1 MKIPVPSFTNEFDLT
16 TQDLTGV
23 VIRENF
29 DKENCF
35 IWNARNN
42 LIAYNSF
49 VLSKNSRS
57 KTVCEVSFH
66 KSSATHRYIP
76 RLKFCR
82 LSLDGLEHNSR
93 NPIKATIQL
102 THSDEAIRFW
112 KFIGFL
118 YSYKDLVD
126 TEVFDSQFKIVPKE
140 SYFLEFKNKDEQ
152 ERLKELNELIQVAD
166 LSVKDILFLTKENRK
181 KNLKLF
187 YYLLLNKEFNQG
199 KAHSI
204 YQERYKLRD
213 GEEYIWHHFLKKHDW
228 ILGLNLD
235 YKFVIEFLDEQKIGF
250 TDSKGKGDPQ
260 TDLLGI
266 SEFTT
271 LVELKH
277 TNTNIFKFEKSKG
290 RANTW
295 DFTSDFIEGISQCL
309 GQKFEL
315 EKSFDEKV
323 FIREDL
329 TQLSKDGTQT
339 IDPRSVL
346 IIGNKKRE
354 FPINKLDNTN
364 LIKNKTLERF
374 RRNNRNIDVLTYDEL
389 FERAYHIVF
398 SERIPKDWFWMDDT
412 QIFSDNQ

>member
-1 MKIPVPSFTNEFDLT
+1 MKISTPSFTNEFDLT
-16 TQDLTGV
+16 SQDLTGV
-23 VIRENF
+23 VIKENF
-29 DKENCF
+29 DKDNCF
-35 IWNARNN
+35 IWNASDNM
-42 LIAYNSF
+42 IAYNTF

-66 KSSATHRYIP
+66 KSSETHRYIP

-82 LSLDGLEHNSR
+82 LSLGGLEQNSR

-126 TEVFDSQFKIVPKE
+126 TDVFESQYKIVPKE

-152 ERLKELNELIQVAD
+152 QRLKELSELIQIAD
-166 LSVKDILFLTKENRK
+166 LSVKDILFLTRENRK
-181 KNLKLF
+181 KNLKAF
-187 YYLLLNKEFNQG
+187 YYLLVNKELPSG
-199 KAHSI
+199 KSSHTF
-204 YQERYKLRD
+204 YQEKYNLRK
-213 GEEYIWHHFLKKHDW
+213 GEEYTWHHFLKKHDW

-235 YKFVIEFLDEQKIGF
+235 YKFVIEFLDEQKIGSP
-250 TDSKGKGDPQ
+250 DSKGKGDPQ

-277 TNTNIFKFEKSKG
+277 TNTNIFNIKKSKG

-295 DFTSDFIEGISQCL
+295 DFTTDFIEGISQCL

-364 LIKNKTLERF
+364 LVKNKTLERF
-374 RRNNRNIDVLTYDEL
+374 RRNNRNIDVVTFDEL
-389 FERAYHIVF
+389 FERAFHIVF
-398 SERIPKDWFWMDDT
+398 SERIPKDWFWLDEK
-412 QIFSDNQ
+412 QIFQ

>member
-1 MKIPVPSFTNEFDLT
+1 MKIPTPSFTNEFDLT
-16 TQDLTGV
+16 AQELTGV
-23 VIRENF
+23 VIKENF
-29 DKENCF
+29 DKDNCF
-35 IWNARNN
+35 IWDARDNM
-42 LIAYNSF
+42 IAYNSF

-57 KTVCEVSFH
+57 KTVCGVSFH
-66 KSSATHRYIP
+66 KSSETNRYIP
-76 RLKFCR
+76 RLKFSR
-82 LSLDGLEHNSR
+82 LSLSGQEQASR
-93 NPIKATIQL
+93 NPIKATIPL
-102 THSDEAIRFW
+102 SHSDEAIRFW

-126 TEVFDSQFKIVPKE
+126 TEVFESQYKIVPKE
-140 SYFLEFKNKDEQ
+140 SYFLEFKNKGEQ
-152 ERLKELNELIQVAD
+152 QRLNELNELIQMAD

-187 YYLLLNKEFNQG
+187 YYLLKNKAFNRG
-199 KAHSI
+199 KAHFI
-204 YQERYKLRD
+204 YQEKYKIRD

-235 YKFVIEFLDEQKIGF
+235 YKFVIEFLDEQKIGSP
-250 TDSKGKGDPQ
+250 DSKGKGDPQ

-277 TNTNIFKFEKSKG
+277 TNTNIFKVEKSKG

-295 DFTSDFIEGISQCL
+295 DFTTDFIEGISQCL

-364 LIKNKTLERF
+364 HIKNKTLERF

-398 SERIPKDWFWMDDT
+398 SERIPKDWFWMDDN
-412 QIFSDNQ
+412 QIFPDN